1 MIEFFPVASRHLI
14 AVMTSQSASM
24 QAELQT
30 IFQNFANFGAGKGPA
45 SNEIDGAKFAK
56 LCKVCCTTDRP
67 LTGIRMTS
75 MSYNPRLVE
84 HVIPEFL

>member
-1 MIEFFPVASRHLI
+1 MYLIIELFPVASRHLI
-14 AVMTSQSASM
+14 AVMTNQSESM

-56 LCKVCCTTDRP
+56 LCKVCCTTDRA
-67 LTGIRMTS
+67 LTGSRMTS
-75 MSYNPRLVE
+75 MCHTTLDSSS
-84 HVIPEFL
+84 